1 MLLSQAC
8 FNAAFL
14 MFLLWILFYVRLLSR
29 AVQVRQQ
36 QGNDR
41 QQTSPATRQDRRS
54 SEEHQNIEVVTNKK
68 YPEEHDE
75 RPA

>member
-8 FNAAFL
+8 FNADFL
-14 MFLLWILFYVRLLSR
+14 MFLLWILYYVRLLSR

-36 QGNDR
+36 QGMAKTTKSLKKWKN
-41 QQTSPATRQDRRS
+41 QT
-54 SEEHQNIEVVTNKK
+54 IEVVTKNK

-75 RPA
+75 RLS